1 MVLMLAGAAASWAAS
16 GLVWVEQRW
25 RTPFTGD
32 QDFPVAGSVARPEL
46 VPVALAT
53 LAAVAAVLATS
64 GILRR
69 IMGLLVITA
78 GVILVWRAVSWFAG
92 GTASSRDV
100 PAGSTPIGSAQL
112 PVYGP
117 VLVLLAAA
125 LLLAA
130 GLWVLVAAHRM
141 AGMGARYDAPG
152 SAARVDSDPDKR
164 FWDALDSGEDPTDER
179 TGGTD
184 DDRRG

>member
-1 MVLMLAGAAASWAAS
+1 MLAGAAASWGAS

-32 QDFPVAGSVARPEL
+32 QDFPVAGAAARPEL

-69 IMGLLVITA
+69 LMGLLVVAA
-78 GVILVWRAVSWFAG
+78 GAVLAWRTVSWFAD

-100 PAGSTPIGSAQL
+100 PAGSTPLGSAQL

-117 VLVLLAAA
+117 LLVLVAAA
-125 LLLAA
+125 LLLVA

-152 SAARVDSDPDKR
+152 SSARAEGDPDKR
-164 FWDALDSGEDPTDER
+164 WWDALDSGEDPTDER
-179 TGGTD
+179 AGGTE